1 MSTCKLCGEYY
12 RLSPYNK
19 TNFCDSCDSCS
30 TEDFPLYDDDDRV
43 EVDML
48 MNPTGKVQ
56 PVFYDEDESHGS

>member
-19 TNFCDSCDSCS
+19 TNFCDSCS
-30 TEDFPLYDDDDRV
+30 TEDFPLYDSDDQV

-48 MNPTGKVQ
+48 MNPSGKVQ